1 MVAAV
6 AVAVSLVIRLALD
19 PYLGDESPLLAFV
32 VAIAA
37 AGLFGG
43 LGAGLFATGL
53 SALLGDFF
61 FVVTPVCF
69 TMSGSVGKAIE
80 TRFCTSTWA
89 MSRLVPNS
97 NVTVRLYAPSFVH
110 CDDMYMIP
118 STPFTCCSIGA
129 ATESATSRALAPG

>member
-1 MVAAV
+1 MITRLRTDVARPGNAAGLNRYVVAAV

-61 FVVTPVCF
+61 F
-69 TMSGSVGKAIE
+69 E
-80 TRFCTSTWA
+80 
-89 MSRLVPNS
+89 
-97 NVTVRLYAPSFVH
+97 
-110 CDDMYMIP
+110 
-118 STPFTCCSIGA
+118 IG
-129 ATESATSRALAPG
+129 RAHV